1 MIVYLPQP
9 VATAKAEDASA
20 RVVLESVDKIHYNV
34 KDFSRRAIN
43 VMTANR
49 LARRRV
55 KAILSEVMCFIEF
68 VAKQP

>member
-9 VATAKAEDASA
+9 VATAKAEGASA
-20 RVVLESVDKIHYNV
+20 PRGLGERRKIHYNV
-34 KDFSRRAIN
+34 KDFSRRAIS
-43 VMTANR
+43 VRTANR